1 MDKDK
6 SKRANPSP
14 HEASGVEISIQQIH
28 AEYGLKYARDVRAT
42 DTGYLSLFCL
52 KPNRHDLPTFSARW
66 DSAANTVDIDLL
78 GDANE
83 SSLFK
88 SNDAEAAGYTGHH
101 SAMLGPSAYL
111 VDIRRPPTGTIF
123 VGEIRLDVS
132 LIFQRHETLQGE
144 VGEIKD
150 DLTISIVCPDC
161 GPVKA
166 ALPDPTGLV
175 YCSKCGTDV
184 RRSFQRGLMNI
195 KKVGVLGC
203 GLMGSG
209 IAQVC
214 ATAGFDVTVL
224 EVEQKYLDKGFA
236 GIEKSLAKFAERP
249 VEKGGITPQQ
259 KDAIRARLR
268 GTTNKAELADCDI
281 VIEAIIENVDEK
293 KKMYASIDGVVKK
306 DAIFASNT
314 SSISVTEL
322 LTSVKR
328 PERFIGLHF
337 FNPVPLMKL
346 VEVVRTIA
354 TAPEVYEAAYLFA
367 QRLGKVPVRT
377 SDKTGFIVNRLL
389 VPYLLDAIRA
399 YEEGVGSI
407 EDIDNAMK
415 LGCGYPMGPFT
426 LLDFVGLDTTYYITH
441 VMYDEF
447 KERRFASPPLLKRM
461 VMAGWYGRKS
471 GRGFYDYSD
480 AAKPVAGKF

>member
-1 MDKDK
+1 M
-6 SKRANPSP
+6 
-14 HEASGVEISIQQIH
+14 E
-28 AEYGLKYARDVRAT
+28 
-42 DTGYLSLFCL
+42 
-52 KPNRHDLPTFSARW
+52 
-66 DSAANTVDIDLL
+66 
-78 GDANE
+78 
-83 SSLFK
+83 
-88 SNDAEAAGYTGHH
+88 
-101 SAMLGPSAYL
+101 
-111 VDIRRPPTGTIF
+111 
-123 VGEIRLDVS
+123 
-132 LIFQRHETLQGE
+132 
-144 VGEIKD
+144 
-150 DLTISIVCPDC
+150 
-161 GPVKA
+161 
-166 ALPDPTGLV
+166 
-175 YCSKCGTDV
+175 
-184 RRSFQRGLMNI
+184 I

-209 IAQVC
+209 IAQVS

-236 GIEKSLAKFAERP
+236 GIEKSLAKFAE
-249 VEKGGITPQQ
+249 KGTIKEPADTV
-259 KDAIRARLR
+259 RARLK
-268 GTTNKAELADCDI
+268 GTTNNQDLADCDI
-281 VIEAIIENVDEK
+281 IIEAVIENVPEK
-293 KKMYASIDGVVKK
+293 KKMYEALDGIVKK

-314 SSISVTEL
+314 SSISISEL
-322 LTSVKR
+322 MTATKR

-346 VEVVRTIA
+346 VEVVKTIA
-354 TAPEVYEAAYLFA
+354 TAPEVYDTAYEFGKK
-367 QRLGKVPVRT
+367 LGKVPVRT

-407 EDIDNAMK
+407 DDIDQAMK

-471 GRGFYDYSD
+471 GKGFYDYAD
-480 AAKPVAGKF
+480 PNNPKPQKL